1 MQSQLN
7 RLETQIDIKEK
18 KSNELNRQ
26 VIKNMGDITTLTGE
40 MKLKCGLEEITSLNK
55 NLQKYSL
62 NSDLTLLEQKMNCV
76 ATLDNYHDLDLKIE
90 FINEDLKKYLKIKE
104 FEENSKKSKELLDET
119 IDSRLSKDEFSKFSE
134 NLIQKID
141 ATKDVIVKNKKQVE
155 NKFKTSDKKLSDLN
169 NIIKQSASKNDI
181 TELANQI
188 VSLAKKSE
196 LRILQ
201 DKIEPQISLCTKQVE
216 K

>member
-1 MQSQLN
+1 VQSQLN